1 MSLKDALEARELYLQ
16 HKENP
21 LLKRGLDLKELAK
34 PMTNGDRIRAMTD
47 EELAK
52 MISLHKPMYSWPDSV
67 RRIYFGFNNH
77 NKENPVK
84 AWLEWLQQPVKGER

>member
-21 LLKRGLDLKELAK
+21 LLKRGLDLKEIAN

-47 EELAK
+47 EEIICACAK
-52 MISLHKPMYSWPDSV
+52 LPICPPKTVSDCEFHCTSCWREY
-67 RRIYFGFNNH
+67 I
-77 NKENPVK
+77 
-84 AWLEWLQQPVKGER
+84 QQPYKRDAE